1 MTLQSKLSTCHC
13 LNVQLI
19 HSLEQQQCEQ
29 QQQPSFEKIL
39 ELLGRQQQDNL
50 LDKFLNNSKLI
61 KIIPNGIQINYE
73 YLCLKRII
81 DNNLQIYFCTVCEL
95 ETHAIFISNSK
106 SSSSSN
112 QFISGK
118 EESSLIAFVNSSLLT
133 DEKIISELKL
143 SKNYS
148 PALGIVLPD
157 HLLTVSYAVNNQSDS
172 DSDSKT
178 NQENT
183 CFLLSNYIQEDIS
196 DKIRLFLKKEKSNIQ
211 ERIKCYSMEQE
222 KQFKHLYQSTI
233 MNKNLFL
240 RLIETIKIHH
250 NIDDNNKENLQQ
262 QPSIQPSFDQTSM
275 KIIAGTKDFLPTTKS
290 TTTKLNEKKN
300 SDEFDSI
307 FDIDDLDVTTGI
319 GDGGG
324 SLSME
329 SFDVVRAKRS
339 DDQVE
344 IGEEL
349 VNDDDDDLNDER
361 RDNVFP
367 LKESSNQQYSSS
379 LLNNNNQ
386 TSTSNMIDNGN
397 DDEFYRSSI
406 SGLPISST
414 NATTTNDHQKFQRDF
429 YSHNQ
434 QQQQQQ
440 IANSLPIQIP
450 HFARRNEREIE
461 ESFRMNPGESMADSI
476 KKMAR
481 SVRNEID
488 IFDDRPRR
496 RLNTGD
502 LIKSRR
508 FFN

>member
-1 MTLQSKLSTCHC
+1 MIFSNYYALQ
-13 LNVQLI
+13 
-19 HSLEQQQCEQ
+19 
-29 QQQPSFEKIL
+29 
-39 ELLGRQQQDNL
+39 
-50 LDKFLNNSKLI
+50 
-61 KIIPNGIQINYE
+61 NYE

-118 EESSLIAFVNSSLLT
+118 EESSLIAFVNSSLLVKKYFKSFPLKIANSFSLFIKQT

-386 TSTSNMIDNGN
+386 TSTSNMINNGN
-397 DDEFYRSSI
+397 DDDEFYRSSI

-461 ESFRMNPGESMADSI
+461 EVRRGSF
-476 KKMAR
+476 
-481 SVRNEID
+481 V
-488 IFDDRPRR
+488 
-496 RLNTGD
+496 
-502 LIKSRR
+502 
-508 FFN
+508 FFF